1 MINKPL
7 NLFRT
12 NKRYTFYPDIC
23 CSGTGAAV
31 AEFLKYKEVLEKA
44 SECKVVLVATKQFF
58 GWSGV
63 VYEIREQNN
72 DKAN

>member
-1 MINKPL
+1 MIDKLL

-12 NKRYTFYPDIC
+12 NKRYTFYPNVC
-23 CSGTGAAV
+23 CSGTGASV
-31 AEFLKYKEVLEKA
+31 AEFLRYKEDLEKA

-63 VYEIREQNN
+63 VYEIRGLNN
-72 DKAN
+72 DKGN